1 MKGPRPS
8 SADALPYV
16 TEGSV
21 LDDLGFNTSESLELQ
36 VKADIYRDLMNYVR
50 GQGYTQQVLGGL
62 LGIHQPDVS
71 DLLNGRVGKFSVARL
86 IKFAGRLNLGAQVRL
101 TLPRTP
107 STTELKAAAVQVR
120 RKKTSLSQK

>member
-1 MKGPRPS
+1 
-8 SADALPYV
+8 
-16 TEGSV
+16 
-21 LDDLGFNTSESLELQ
+21 LELQ